1 MKLKTNLA
9 HQLLFLIIVI
19 ISIIVISLGFILPK
33 NLLPIYENNIYSYLK
48 QPLNFVGTNLN
59 NNNIDSELAY
69 IYVSSDDVIL
79 KSDNLTDIIKANDIH
94 DILERTNLEYGNFK
108 YKGKTYYYYT
118 SKEYNVL
125 KIALTDDS
133 YINKMR
139 RSIFK
144 TIFYTVGITYVIVTV
159 LLLSWANNL
168 VSKIMKL
175 REKVKNIDNDNY
187 NHELKFKIDD
197 EFYMLDESIEHMRLY
212 LKEHEEYKNQMYQ
225 NISHDF
231 KTPIT
236 VMKSYIEALEDGIES
251 KDKTLAVIKEQ
262 INKLEMKVHSLLY
275 LNKINYIKAR
285 TDGLTGECDILPL
298 LESSITKFKV
308 IRPDVSFTLDGGK
321 KKQIFRGTDNMW
333 EAIIDNILGNFVR
346 YAIKEIK
353 VTIKSNQIIFY
364 NDGPN
369 IEKDVLSSIFTP
381 YEKGVNGVFGLGLSI
396 VKKTLELLNYDI
408 MIVNERKGVKF
419 IIK

>member
-197 EFYMLDESIEHMRLY
+197 EF
-212 LKEHEEYKNQMYQ
+212 
-225 NISHDF
+225 
-231 KTPIT
+231 
-236 VMKSYIEALEDGIES
+236 
-251 KDKTLAVIKEQ
+251 
-262 INKLEMKVHSLLY
+262 
-275 LNKINYIKAR
+275 
-285 TDGLTGECDILPL
+285 
-298 LESSITKFKV
+298 
-308 IRPDVSFTLDGGK
+308 
-321 KKQIFRGTDNMW
+321 
-333 EAIIDNILGNFVR
+333 
-346 YAIKEIK
+346 
-353 VTIKSNQIIFY
+353 
-364 NDGPN
+364 
-369 IEKDVLSSIFTP
+369 
-381 YEKGVNGVFGLGLSI
+381 
-396 VKKTLELLNYDI
+396 
-408 MIVNERKGVKF
+408 
-419 IIK
+419 